1 MADGAPRRARILPKV
16 ALLVL
21 SLVPLLPTLRA
32 HAVGDLPVY
41 FDAARAW
48 LAGRTPYAEV
58 PFEYPPY
65 ALLAF
70 MPAALVSST
79 LREFQLAFGLELLAV
94 DIAIRVAL
102 LWAARARRG
111 AWAYA
116 PFLSYAVVAQLQAFW
131 LYKRFDLLPAGLT
144 LATVLLLSGGA
155 AGRAGAALVA
165 GIGAKVYPVV
175 LVPLALVHA
184 RRTGRLRRF
193 LVGAG
198 VAALPL
204 AVLALVWPL
213 QRAVGFHS
221 GRGLQ
226 VESLWASVLWLLRG
240 WTGVQWVHAPASYEV
255 QGGVAP
261 AVLSV
266 AIAIWA
272 MGTGVAVLLSLR
284 QPDGPGP
291 GAVAERALLPLLA
304 LVALGPVASPQYVLW
319 IATVAALLLEPGRWR
334 LAAAP
339 LAAAVLTRI
348 TYPAPGYQTGL
359 STGLTAVL
367 VSRNLLLVAGLCVL
381 VLAALRPRGPRDWS
395 LGRDSPWQS

>member
-1 MADGAPRRARILPKV
+1 MADGAPSRARVLPRV

-41 FDAARAW
+41 FEAARAW
-48 LAGRTPYAEV
+48 LSGRTPYAEV

-70 MPAALVSST
+70 LPAALVSST

-94 DIAIRVAL
+94 DVAIRVAL

-111 AWAYA
+111 GWAYA
-116 PFLSYAVVAQLQAFW
+116 PFLAYAVVAQLQAFW

-144 LATVLLLSGGA
+144 LGTVLLLAGGA
-155 AGRAGAALVA
+155 TGRAGAALVA
-165 GIGAKVYPVV
+165 GIGTKLYPVV

-184 RRTGRLRRF
+184 LRIGRVRRF

-198 VAALPL
+198 LAALPL
-204 AVLALVWPL
+204 AVLAVVWPL

-226 VESLWASVLWLLRG
+226 VESLWASLLWLFRG
-240 WTGVQWVHAPASYEV
+240 WTSVQWVHAPASYEV
-255 QGGVAP
+255 QGGLAP
-261 AVLSV
+261 AVLPV

-272 MGTGVAVLLSLR
+272 VGTAVAVLLSVR
-284 QPDGPGP
+284 RPDGPGP

-319 IATVAALLLEPGRWR
+319 IATVAVLLLEPGRWR
-334 LAAAP
+334 LAVAP
-339 LAAAVLTRI
+339 LAAAVLTRV

-359 STGLTAVL
+359 STALTAVL
-367 VSRNLLLVAGLCVL
+367 VLRNLLLVVGLCLL
-381 VLAALRPRGPRDWS
+381 VARAARS
-395 LGRDSPWQS
+395 LGSGSKATSRHPRPS